1 MTARTYPDKSDSTT
15 EQLQPVGLMKRLI
28 LVRHAEPDWPKG
40 VNVGRNDPP
49 LTAAGLH
56 QAAGLARALANQP
69 ISHVVSSSRSR
80 AIQTAE
86 PIAQVHGIP
95 LSVPPE
101 DFFNDFA
108 MGDWE
113 GRSEQDLDADPR
125 FQAFLEDPQSVVP
138 PGAAEKVESVLQ
150 MRERVEAG
158 LHTAFD
164 LRGSDCALVVTHA
177 DIIRIALT
185 YLFEMDAARFLR
197 FSVPRASIT
206 VIDHPLH
213 RPTLS
218 RLGWTAGDEL

>member
-1 MTARTYPDKSDSTT
+1 
-15 EQLQPVGLMKRLI
+15 MKRLI

-49 LTAAGLH
+49 LTAGGLR

-69 ISHVVSSSRSR
+69 ISQVLTSSRSR
-80 AIQTAE
+80 AVQTAE
-86 PIAQVHGIP
+86 PIAGVHGIP

-113 GRSEQDLDADPR
+113 GRSEAELDADPLFR
-125 FQAFLEDPQSVVP
+125 AFVNDPRSVVP
-138 PGAAEKVESVLQ
+138 PGPPEKVESVLQ

-158 LHTAFD
+158 LHTA
-164 LRGSDCALVVTHA
+164 LRLKGSDCALVVTHA

-185 YLFEMDAARFLR
+185 WLFEMDAGSFLR

-206 VIDHPLH
+206 VIDHPL
-213 RPTLS
+213 RDPTLS
-218 RLGWTAGDEL
+218 RLGWTPGDEL

>member
-1 MTARTYPDKSDSTT
+1 VTARTYPDKSDSTT

-49 LTAAGLH
+49 LTAGGLR
-56 QAAGLARALANQP
+56 QAVGLSRALANQP
-69 ISHVVSSSRSR
+69 ISQVLSSSRSR
-80 AIQTAE
+80 AVQTAE
-86 PIAQVHGIP
+86 PIAQVHGVP
-95 LSVPPE
+95 LTVPPE

-113 GRSEQDLDADPR
+113 GKSEQELDADPL
-125 FQAFLEDPQSVVP
+125 FQAFLQDPHSVVP

-158 LHTAFD
+158 LHSVFEVNGA
-164 LRGSDCALVVTHA
+164 DCALVVTHA

-185 YLFEMDAARFLR
+185 YLFTMDPSGFLR

-218 RLGWTAGDEL
+218 RLGWTPGDEL